1 MGQCQLLLQKQ
12 QILLCKRR
20 QRKLSKQ
27 VKQFRYYSPGNLQN
41 DLKNVDAA
49 GLITGEALENYQIV
63 QLGIQTLPG
72 TQFILG
78 NSNKDNPITI
88 GQTGIFELDVS
99 NLSTNISGIKILPSS
114 MKNIITNPI
123 GYIIIDIV
131 YEEGGASS

>member
-1 MGQCQLLLQKQ
+1 
-12 QILLCKRR
+12 
-20 QRKLSKQ
+20 
-27 VKQFRYYSPGNLQN
+27 
-41 DLKNVDAA
+41 
-49 GLITGEALENYQIV
+49 
-63 QLGIQTLPG
+63 LPG

-78 NSNKDNPITI
+78 NSNDSNPITI

-131 YEEGGASS
+131 YEEGGTSS